1 MCLTVWE
8 ILVSA
13 KNFIKDNWHG
23 NKMQVDCVCMCE
35 CTPVWKAWNVFEQL
49 YSKASQ
55 SASFWPIVSLA
66 GNIQMPHRPR
76 LMWSSLH
83 PLSARLTQSRRLKR
97 TMVFNEAT
105 AKNQDFP
112 SNNLRRIVLERLLGH
127 KVLKLLCEFLLQITM
142 VYCYHDAQRS
152 ITTDGGK
159 TQETKTFVPF
169 SFQADLRFY
178 PLLSSPVF
186 KCVFFPR

>member
-8 ILVSA
+8 ILGSA
-13 KNFIKDNWHG
+13 KNFIKDHWHG
-23 NKMQVDCVCMCE
+23 NK
-35 CTPVWKAWNVFEQL
+35 THAGG
-49 YSKASQ
+49 
-55 SASFWPIVSLA
+55 LA

-76 LMWSSLH
+76 LMWSNLH

-105 AKNQDFP
+105 AKYQDFP

-127 KVLKLLCEFLLQITM
+127 KVLKLLREFLLQITM
-142 VYCYHDAQRS
+142 VYCYHDAQRR

-159 TQETKTFVPF
+159 TQETKRSYLLFPF
-169 SFQADLRFY
+169 RQIYAVLPTPIFSCFQMRFLSQVNLKQILRSCDKSARY
-178 PLLSSPVF
+178 W
-186 KCVFFPR
+186 